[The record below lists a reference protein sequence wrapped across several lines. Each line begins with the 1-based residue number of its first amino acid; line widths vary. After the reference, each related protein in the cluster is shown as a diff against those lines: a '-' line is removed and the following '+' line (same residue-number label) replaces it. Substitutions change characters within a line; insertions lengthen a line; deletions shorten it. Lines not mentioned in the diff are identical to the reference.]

1 MRGRQR
7 DRIFSAGLLV
17 FSMFFAP
24 VAWGA
29 LANVNTSIG
38 EEDVTEINNATPGT
52 SKTFLGT
59 RLRGPL
65 VQGATTYASGDNG
78 NPAAGGTCP
87 DDYTT
92 PTTTAF
98 LKTTGATTGESYCL
112 GDGRVGQTLTVV
124 LVTDGGRDFTVTP
137 NTKKGFASVTFND
150 ANDSATFKYLDSTN
164 GWVIVGN
171 NGATIN

>member
-1 MRGRQR
+1 MNGK
-7 DRIFSAGLLV
+7 RILYVVLAVCFTAW
-17 FSMFFAP
+17 AP

-29 LANVNTSIG
+29 LSDVNTSIG
-38 EEDVTEINNATPGT
+38 ADDVQEINSATPGT

-65 VQGATTYASGDNG
+65 TQGATTYASGDNG
-78 NPAAGGTCP
+78 NPVGGTCP
-87 DDYTT
+87 DDYAT

-112 GDGRVGQTLTVV
+112 GNGQVGQALTVV
-124 LVTDGGRDFTVTP
+124 LVTDGGTNFTVTP
-137 NTKKGFASVTFND
+137 ATKKGFTSVTFSD